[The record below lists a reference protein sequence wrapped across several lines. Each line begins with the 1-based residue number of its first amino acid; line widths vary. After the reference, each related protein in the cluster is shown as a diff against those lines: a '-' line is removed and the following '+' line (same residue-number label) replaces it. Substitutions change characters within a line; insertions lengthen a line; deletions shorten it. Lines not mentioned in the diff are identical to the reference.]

1 MLQQQE
7 QKYFTVICNIHTVVP
22 FTFISS
28 SEEYAKKSSI
38 YFCSRFF
45 VSCHLSPEA
54 KPSGQSKFSHGWW
67 AFNAFWI
74 FSSNSYTKPVQHCR
88 RGHLISVANFDNY
101 TKYESHMLLCKCW
114 IIGLFTIEQKSRPFY
129 VIVKRVLKLVT
140 LLCWSFYGKKKLLY
154 RRSEGG
160 LLFNGKLLNYSRI
173 APKRVRSEFCCAGG
187 KWSAAAY
194 YRH

>member
-1 MLQQQE
+1 MLQENAYKLCLVHRINHYVLCTIQKIFSFFLFLIVETMLQEQE

-88 RGHLISVANFDNY
+88 RGHLISVANFDNF
-101 TKYESHMLLCKCW
+101 TK
-114 IIGLFTIEQKSRPFY
+114 F
-129 VIVKRVLKLVT
+129 
-140 LLCWSFYGKKKLLY
+140 
-154 RRSEGG
+154 
-160 LLFNGKLLNYSRI
+160 
-173 APKRVRSEFCCAGG
+173 
-187 KWSAAAY
+187 
-194 YRH
+194 

>member
-1 MLQQQE
+1 MIVETILQQQE

-88 RGHLISVANFDNY
+88 RGHLISVANFIR
-101 TKYESHMLLCKCW
+101 CF
-114 IIGLFTIEQKSRPFY
+114 GLFTINLNSWFSFFQCSKEL
-129 VIVKRVLKLVT
+129 IT
-140 LLCWSFYGKKKLLY
+140 LL
-154 RRSEGG
+154 R
-160 LLFNGKLLNYSRI
+160 
-173 APKRVRSEFCCAGG
+173 
-187 KWSAAAY
+187 
-194 YRH
+194 